1 MCQQPGAAFRRSI
14 ARLNTYPLLSYS
26 VKFGRR
32 CQEALVLLWMQ
43 SFVICDGLSQR
54 QTKRQGKYRGKYR
67 EKHAL
72 PLSNLSANLSP
83 CICLRIHHTIS
94 ASRLLLTCTNA
105 HTGAPTWFPQR
116 FLSACYQRT
125 FLMLAN
131 ATAECQVKQK
141 GSASLKGLF

>member
-26 VKFGRR
+26 VKFGRH

-54 QTKRQGKYRGKYR
+54 QTKRQGKYRER
-67 EKHAL
+67 HAP
-72 PLSNLSANLSP
+72 PLSNLSTNPSP
-83 CICLRIHHTIS
+83 CICLWIHHTFFKRHIYFSPVKMLAQAPNLVSTKVFAGLLS
-94 ASRLLLTCTNA
+94 ASL
-105 HTGAPTWFPQR
+105 FV
-116 FLSACYQRT
+116 
-125 FLMLAN
+125 LAN
-131 ATAECQVKQK
+131 ATAECQATQK